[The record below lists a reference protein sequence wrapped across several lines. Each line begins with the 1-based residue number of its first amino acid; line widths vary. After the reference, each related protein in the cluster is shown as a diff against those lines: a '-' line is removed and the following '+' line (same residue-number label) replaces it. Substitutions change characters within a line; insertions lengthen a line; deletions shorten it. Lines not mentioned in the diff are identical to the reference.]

1 MDTKSKVIFLREVYA
16 RKTELF
22 SKADS
27 KVKDELWHTIHDVCL
42 AKGCIGLRDAEYL
55 RRTTYQNLQ
64 RRAKEKYEK
73 GLKIGMEHVNLS
85 EVSVFT
91 NSLNER

>member
-1 MDTKSKVIFLREVYA
+1 MSESFNYIQHICLIIILRVY
-16 RKTELF
+16 
-22 SKADS
+22 
-27 KVKDELWHTIHDVCL
+27 DVCVS
-42 AKGCIGLRDAEYL
+42 KGCIGLRDAEYL

-85 EVSVFT
+85 EVGF
-91 NSLNER
+91 